1 MKRRCTAPGETKPRR
16 SAYDKALSLL
26 ARREQSRRELS
37 DRLSRDG
44 YPCSEVVQALDRLSA
59 DGYQDDVRFAEMMV
73 RSRAAHGYGPRRIL
87 AELRTHGIDDGE
99 IMRQLDALDLDWAVE
114 ARAQLRRRYGERPSD
129 AFGERARRAQFLL
142 RRGFDA
148 ATVNRVT
155 HATVDD
161 AADSED

>member
-1 MKRRCTAPGETKPRR
+1 MKRGRKGAAGDKPRR
-16 SAYDKALSLL
+16 SAYDKALALL

-37 DRLSRDG
+37 ERLLRDG
-44 YPCSEVVQALDRLSA
+44 YSRSEVVDALDRLAA

-99 IMRQLDALDLDWAVE
+99 TARHLDALELDWAVE
-114 ARAQLRRRYGERPSD
+114 ARAQLRRRYGDRPSD
-129 AFGERARRAQFLL
+129 AFEERARRAQFLL

-148 ATVNRVT
+148 ATVNAVT
-155 HATVDD
+155 RAEVDD
-161 AADSED
+161 ADDAG